1 MKITVTIDEQTIKK
15 LIADYVAE
23 QLGKAAV
30 SDVRLLVKSK
40 QNYRSTWEPC
50 AMLVTNDEGR
60 AEFKE
65 AGGGTEIKAEVQS

>member
-1 MKITVTIDEQTIKK
+1 MKVTITIDEKTIKK
-15 LIADYVAE
+15 LIADYVAS
-23 QLGKAAV
+23 QLGDASV

-60 AEFKE
+60 AEFQQ
-65 AGGGTEIKAEVQS
+65 ATTTTEIKAEAQ